1 MKKATS
7 KPKTKGTPPS
17 RHVDRDD
24 ILAEYDFS
32 RGRPNPYA
40 QRYSASPNVVELDPD
55 VAAVFPDARA
65 VNQALRALVGIIQ
78 QHGSKPP
85 RQSRKS
91 RSTGSA
97 APR

>member
-1 MKKATS
+1 MKKAMPRPKKKGKTS
-7 KPKTKGTPPS
+7 S
-17 RHVDRDD
+17 QQVDRDD
-24 ILAEYDFS
+24 ILPEYDFS

-40 QRYSASPNVVELDPD
+40 QRYGASPNVVELDPD

-78 QHGSKPP
+78 QHGSKAP